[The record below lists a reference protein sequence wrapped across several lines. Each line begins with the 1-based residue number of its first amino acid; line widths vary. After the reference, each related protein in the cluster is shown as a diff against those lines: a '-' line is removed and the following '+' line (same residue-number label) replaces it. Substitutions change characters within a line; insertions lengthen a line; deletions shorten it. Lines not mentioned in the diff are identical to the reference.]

1 MKRRRQRP
9 CPPIDDDVQFRRRF
23 RALFTQFA
31 DRVAS
36 EPGVAARHLRRALP
50 QLEPDSRCRLKSTA
64 CHWPPSE
71 NAPCR
76 PRRSRP
82 DFLETFEAPLV
93 AGRPFTAADPAPGQN
108 IAIVDQTFVR
118 QVLGGQE
125 AVGRRLRHAA
135 FGDGPPGP
143 WIEIVGVVKDLTV
156 DINKTKYN
164 SVVYR
169 PAAAETMHPI
179 RVAVR
184 VNGDPSPM
192 LWRLRVIAAEVDPS
206 LRLDEMLTL
215 DQVGTSDRVAIAFF
229 LRILAGIGIVAL
241 VLATA
246 GMYALMAFTVA
257 RRTSEIGIRLAL
269 GANPRRIVFATF
281 ARALAQMGAG
291 VIIGSIPAAALA
303 VNLSPEVSAGADP
316 IRSAAVI
323 CTISA
328 VFMAAVTALACVV
341 PARRALRIQPIETL
355 KTT

>member
-1 MKRRRQRP
+1 
-9 CPPIDDDVQFRRRF
+9 
-23 RALFTQFA
+23 
-31 DRVAS
+31 
-36 EPGVAARHLRRALP
+36 
-50 QLEPDSRCRLKSTA
+50 
-64 CHWPPSE
+64 
-71 NAPCR
+71 
-76 PRRSRP
+76 
-82 DFLETFEAPLV
+82 
-93 AGRPFTAADPAPGQN
+93 
-108 IAIVDQTFVR
+108 
-118 QVLGGQE
+118 
-125 AVGRRLRHAA
+125 
-135 FGDGPPGP
+135 
-143 WIEIVGVVKDLTV
+143 VVKDLTV
-156 DINKTKYN
+156 DINKTRYS

-169 PAAAETMHPI
+169 PAAAEALHPI
-179 RVAVR
+179 RVALR
-184 VNGDPSPM
+184 VHGDPSPM

-206 LRLDEMLTL
+206 LRLDEVMTL
-215 DQVGTSDRVAIAFF
+215 DHVGTSDRVAIAFF
-229 LRILAGIGIVAL
+229 LRILAGIGVVAL

-246 GMYALMAFTVA
+246 GMYALMAFAVV

-328 VFMAAVTALACVV
+328 VFMITVTALACVI